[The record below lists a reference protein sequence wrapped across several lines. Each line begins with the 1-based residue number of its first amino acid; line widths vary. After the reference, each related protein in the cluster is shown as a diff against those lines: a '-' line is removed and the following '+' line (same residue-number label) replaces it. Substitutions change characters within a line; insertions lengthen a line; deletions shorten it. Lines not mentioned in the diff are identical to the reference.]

1 MDRIADFNISSNRQR
16 HRNTNSCNVVI
27 NNNHAQHLSAP
38 AYTRPKPPPGSVVYP
53 QSGQACNAYPSV
65 NPSVTPTFADS
76 NPYPQ
81 SGQACNAYENPQV
94 IDRDVVID
102 DSVPKETT
110 PVLNGNELD
119 LYKTIAKTYGHIL
132 KDNNPKLVANLID
145 QSGRVIIDAESL
157 IKIVALVCQVQPES
171 INIEYELSG
180 GGCCAKI
187 NPIKRIEAIKVAG
200 LDFKLTY
207 DEKYNMLTD
216 EYSVSLRKVLIPIE
230 DLLP

>member
-27 NNNHAQHLSAP
+27 NNNHSNSTPQFRSVTGAP
-38 AYTRPKPPPGSVVYP
+38 SRPPDTVV
-53 QSGQACNAYPSV
+53 YPSV
-65 NPSVTPTFADS
+65 NQSMNVEP
-76 NPYPQ
+76 NPY
-81 SGQACNAYENPQV
+81 ENV
-94 IDRDVVID
+94 MERDVVID
-102 DSVPKETT
+102 DKEA
-110 PVLNGNELD
+110 LNGNELD

-157 IKIVALVCQVQPES
+157 IKIVALVCQARPES

-207 DEKYNMLTD
+207 NEKYNMLTD

>member
-27 NNNHAQHLSAP
+27 NNNHSNSTPQFRSVAGTPS
-38 AYTRPKPPPGSVVYP
+38 RPPDTVVYP
-53 QSGQACNAYPSV
+53 SVSQSMNVEP
-65 NPSVTPTFADS
+65 
-76 NPYPQ
+76 NPY
-81 SGQACNAYENPQV
+81 ENTQV
-94 IDRDVVID
+94 MERDVVID
-102 DSVPKETT
+102 DKEA
-110 PVLNGNELD
+110 LNGNELD

-145 QSGRVIIDAESL
+145 QSGRVIVDAESL

-207 DEKYNMLTD
+207 NEKYNMLTD

>member
-27 NNNHAQHLSAP
+27 NNNHSNSTPQFRSVTGAP
-38 AYTRPKPPPGSVVYP
+38 PRNPGTVV
-53 QSGQACNAYPSV
+53 YPSV
-65 NPSVTPTFADS
+65 NQSMNVEP
-76 NPYPQ
+76 NPY
-81 SGQACNAYENPQV
+81 ENV
-94 IDRDVVID
+94 VERDVTLQD
-102 DSVPKETT
+102 DNGQP
-110 PVLNGNELD
+110 LNGNELD

-207 DEKYNMLTD
+207 NEKYNMLTD

>member
-38 AYTRPKPPPGSVVYP
+38 AYARTKPPPGSV
-53 QSGQACNAYPSV
+53 AYPSV
-65 NPSVTPTFADS
+65 NPTFADS
-76 NPYPQ
+76 NPY
-81 SGQACNAYENPQV
+81 SEPQV
-94 IDRDVVID
+94 VDRDVVID

-119 LYKTIAKTYGHIL
+119 LYKTIAKTYGQIL

-207 DEKYNMLTD
+207 NEKYNMLTD

>member
-27 NNNHAQHLSAP
+27 NNNHSNSTPQFRSV
-38 AYTRPKPPPGSVVYP
+38 TGTPPRNPGTVV
-53 QSGQACNAYPSV
+53 YPSV
-65 NPSVTPTFADS
+65 NQSMNVEP
-76 NPYPQ
+76 NPY
-81 SGQACNAYENPQV
+81 ENV
-94 IDRDVVID
+94 VERDVTLTEEAK
-102 DSVPKETT
+102 P
-110 PVLNGNELD
+110 LNGNELD

-207 DEKYNMLTD
+207 NEKYNMLTD

>member
-27 NNNHAQHLSAP
+27 NNNHSNSTPQFRSVTGAP
-38 AYTRPKPPPGSVVYP
+38 SRPPDTVV
-53 QSGQACNAYPSV
+53 YPSV
-65 NPSVTPTFADS
+65 NQSMQVEP
-76 NPYPQ
+76 NPY
-81 SGQACNAYENPQV
+81 ENTQV
-94 IDRDVVID
+94 MERDVVID
-102 DSVPKETT
+102 DKEA
-110 PVLNGNELD
+110 LNGNELD

-207 DEKYNMLTD
+207 NEKYNMLTD
-216 EYSVSLRKVLIPIE
+216 EYSVSLRKVLIPLD

>member
-27 NNNHAQHLSAP
+27 NNNNNGHHSAP
-38 AYTRPKPPPGSVVYP
+38 PRNPGTVV
-53 QSGQACNAYPSV
+53 YPSV
-65 NPSVTPTFADS
+65 NQSMQVEP
-76 NPYPQ
+76 NPD
-81 SGQACNAYENPQV
+81 ENMQV
-94 IDRDVVID
+94 MERDVTLTD
-102 DSVPKETT
+102 DNNQP
-110 PVLNGNELD
+110 LNGNELD

-145 QSGRVIIDAESL
+145 QSGRVIVDAESL
-157 IKIVALVCQVQPES
+157 IKIVALVCQARPES
-171 INIEYELSG
+171 VNIEYELSG

-207 DEKYNMLTD
+207 NEKYNMLTD

>member
-27 NNNHAQHLSAP
+27 NNNNNGHHSAP
-38 AYTRPKPPPGSVVYP
+38 PRNPGTVV
-53 QSGQACNAYPSV
+53 YPSV
-65 NPSVTPTFADS
+65 NQNMQVEP
-76 NPYPQ
+76 NPY
-81 SGQACNAYENPQV
+81 ENTQV
-94 IDRDVVID
+94 MERDVTLTD
-102 DSVPKETT
+102 ENNQP
-110 PVLNGNELD
+110 LNGNELD

-145 QSGRVIIDAESL
+145 QSGRVIVDAESL
-157 IKIVALVCQVQPES
+157 IKIVALVCQAQPES
-171 INIEYELSG
+171 VNIEYELSG

-207 DEKYNMLTD
+207 NEKYNMLTD

>member
-27 NNNHAQHLSAP
+27 NNNHSNSTPQFRSVAGTPS
-38 AYTRPKPPPGSVVYP
+38 RPPDTVVYP
-53 QSGQACNAYPSV
+53 SVSQSMNVEP
-65 NPSVTPTFADS
+65 
-76 NPYPQ
+76 NPY
-81 SGQACNAYENPQV
+81 ENTQV
-94 IDRDVVID
+94 MERDVVID
-102 DSVPKETT
+102 DKEA
-110 PVLNGNELD
+110 LNGNELD

-207 DEKYNMLTD
+207 NEKYNMLTD
-216 EYSVSLRKVLIPIE
+216 EYSVSLRKVLIPID

>member
-27 NNNHAQHLSAP
+27 NNNHSNSTPQFRSV
-38 AYTRPKPPPGSVVYP
+38 TGTPPRNPGTVV
-53 QSGQACNAYPSV
+53 YPSV
-65 NPSVTPTFADS
+65 NQSMTVEP
-76 NPYPQ
+76 NPY
-81 SGQACNAYENPQV
+81 ENV
-94 IDRDVVID
+94 VERDVTLTEEAQ
-102 DSVPKETT
+102 P
-110 PVLNGNELD
+110 LNGNELD

-207 DEKYNMLTD
+207 NEKYNMLTD
-216 EYSVSLRKVLIPIE
+216 EYSVSLRKVLIPLD

>member
-38 AYTRPKPPPGSVVYP
+38 PYTRPKPPPGSVVYP
-53 QSGQACNAYPSV
+53 SV
-65 NPSVTPTFADS
+65 NPTFADS
-76 NPYPQ
+76 NPY
-81 SGQACNAYENPQV
+81 SEPQV
-94 IDRDVVID
+94 VDRDVVID

-119 LYKTIAKTYGHIL
+119 LYKTIAKTYGQIL

-145 QSGRVIIDAESL
+145 QSGRVIVDAESL
-157 IKIVALVCQVQPES
+157 VRIVALVCQVVPES
-171 INIEYELSG
+171 VNISYEVKET
-180 GGCCAKI
+180 GCCGKF
-187 NPIKRIEAIKVAG
+187 NPIKNIEAIKVAG

-207 DEKYNMLTD
+207 NEKYNMLTD

-230 DLLP
+230 DLI

>member
-27 NNNHAQHLSAP
+27 NNNHGHHSAP
-38 AYTRPKPPPGSVVYP
+38 PRNPGTVV
-53 QSGQACNAYPSV
+53 YPSV
-65 NPSVTPTFADS
+65 NQNMSAPVEP
-76 NPYPQ
+76 NPYEVMGDALG
-81 SGQACNAYENPQV
+81 SKILE
-94 IDRDVVID
+94 RDVTLTD
-102 DSVPKETT
+102 ENNEP
-110 PVLNGNELD
+110 LNGNELD

-157 IKIVALVCQVQPES
+157 IKIVALVCQAQPES
-171 INIEYELSG
+171 VNIEYELTG

-207 DEKYNMLTD
+207 NEKYNMLTD

-230 DLLP
+230 ELIP

>member
-27 NNNHAQHLSAP
+27 NNNHSNSTPQFRSVTGAP
-38 AYTRPKPPPGSVVYP
+38 SRPPDTVV
-53 QSGQACNAYPSV
+53 YPSV
-65 NPSVTPTFADS
+65 NQNMQVEP
-76 NPYPQ
+76 NPY
-81 SGQACNAYENPQV
+81 ENTQV
-94 IDRDVVID
+94 MERDVVID
-102 DSVPKETT
+102 DKEA
-110 PVLNGNELD
+110 LNGNELD

-207 DEKYNMLTD
+207 NEKYNMLTD

>member
-27 NNNHAQHLSAP
+27 NNNHSNSTPQFRSVTGAP
-38 AYTRPKPPPGSVVYP
+38 SRPPDTVV
-53 QSGQACNAYPSV
+53 YPSV
-65 NPSVTPTFADS
+65 NQSMQVEP
-76 NPYPQ
+76 NPYDVV
-81 SGQACNAYENPQV
+81 E
-94 IDRDVVID
+94 RDVTLTEEA
-102 DSVPKETT
+102 PAQTLNT
-110 PVLNGNELD
+110 PYGAQGEAHGNELD

-145 QSGRVIIDAESL
+145 QSGRVIVDAESL
-157 IKIVALVCQVQPES
+157 IKIVALVCQAQPES
-171 INIEYELSG
+171 VNIEYELTG

-207 DEKYNMLTD
+207 NEKYNMLTD

>member
-27 NNNHAQHLSAP
+27 NNNNHGHHSAP
-38 AYTRPKPPPGSVVYP
+38 PRNTGTVV
-53 QSGQACNAYPSV
+53 YPSV
-65 NPSVTPTFADS
+65 NQNMQVEP
-76 NPYPQ
+76 NPY
-81 SGQACNAYENPQV
+81 ENTQV
-94 IDRDVVID
+94 MERDVTLTEE
-102 DSVPKETT
+102 SNQP
-110 PVLNGNELD
+110 LNGNELD

-145 QSGRVIIDAESL
+145 QSGRVIVDAESL
-157 IKIVALVCQVQPES
+157 IKIVALVCQAQPES
-171 INIEYELSG
+171 INIEYELTG

-207 DEKYNMLTD
+207 NEKYNMLTD

>member
-38 AYTRPKPPPGSVVYP
+38 PYTRPKPPPGSVVYP
-53 QSGQACNAYPSV
+53 
-65 NPSVTPTFADS
+65 SVTPTFADS
-76 NPYPQ
+76 NPY
-81 SGQACNAYENPQV
+81 ENPQLV
-94 IDRDVVID
+94 DRDVVID

-119 LYKTIAKTYGHIL
+119 LYKTIAKTYGQIL

-145 QSGRVIIDAESL
+145 QSGRVIVDAESL
-157 IKIVALVCQVQPES
+157 IRIVALVCQVVPES
-171 INIEYELSG
+171 VNISYEVKET
-180 GGCCAKI
+180 GCCGKL
-187 NPIKRIEAIKVAG
+187 NPIKTIEAIKVGG

-207 DEKYNMLTD
+207 NEKYNMLTD

-230 DLLP
+230 ELI

>member
-27 NNNHAQHLSAP
+27 NNNHSNSTPQFRSVTGAP
-38 AYTRPKPPPGSVVYP
+38 PRNPGTVV
-53 QSGQACNAYPSV
+53 YPSV
-65 NPSVTPTFADS
+65 NQSMNVEP
-76 NPYPQ
+76 NPY
-81 SGQACNAYENPQV
+81 ENMQV
-94 IDRDVVID
+94 MERDVTLQD
-102 DSVPKETT
+102 DNGQP
-110 PVLNGNELD
+110 LNGNELD

-207 DEKYNMLTD
+207 NEKYNMLTD

>member
-38 AYTRPKPPPGSVVYP
+38 YTRPKPPPGSVV
-53 QSGQACNAYPSV
+53 YPSV

-76 NPYPQ
+76 NPY
-81 SGQACNAYENPQV
+81 ENPQIV
-94 IDRDVVID
+94 DRDVVID

-119 LYKTIAKTYGHIL
+119 LYKTIAKTYGQIL

-145 QSGRVIIDAESL
+145 QSGRVIVDAESL
-157 IKIVALVCQVQPES
+157 VRIVALVCQVVPES
-171 INIEYELSG
+171 VNISYEVKET
-180 GGCCAKI
+180 GCCGKL
-187 NPIKRIEAIKVAG
+187 NPIKTIEAIKVGG

-207 DEKYNMLTD
+207 NEKYNMLTD

-230 DLLP
+230 DLI

>member
-38 AYTRPKPPPGSVVYP
+38 PYTRPKPPPGSVV
-53 QSGQACNAYPSV
+53 YPSV

-76 NPYPQ
+76 NP
-81 SGQACNAYENPQV
+81 YENPQV

-119 LYKTIAKTYGHIL
+119 LYKTIAKTYGQIL

-145 QSGRVIIDAESL
+145 QSGRVIVDAESL
-157 IKIVALVCQVQPES
+157 VRIVALVCQVHPES
-171 INIEYELSG
+171 VNISYEVKET
-180 GGCCAKI
+180 GCCGKL
-187 NPIKRIEAIKVAG
+187 NPIKTIEAIKVGG

-207 DEKYNMLTD
+207 NEKYNMLTD

-230 DLLP
+230 DLI

>member
-27 NNNHAQHLSAP
+27 NNNHGLHGAHGQSPSNSTPQFRSVTGAP
-38 AYTRPKPPPGSVVYP
+38 SRPPDTVVYP
-53 QSGQACNAYPSV
+53 SVSQSMNVEP
-65 NPSVTPTFADS
+65 
-76 NPYPQ
+76 NPY
-81 SGQACNAYENPQV
+81 ENTQV
-94 IDRDVVID
+94 MERDVVID
-102 DSVPKETT
+102 DKEA
-110 PVLNGNELD
+110 LNGNELD

-145 QSGRVIIDAESL
+145 QSGRVIVDAESL
-157 IKIVALVCQVQPES
+157 IKIVALVCQAQPES
-171 INIEYELSG
+171 VNIEYELTG

-207 DEKYNMLTD
+207 NEKYNMLTD

>member
-1 MDRIADFNISSNRQR
+1 M
-16 HRNTNSCNVVI
+16 NVE
-27 NNNHAQHLSAP
+27 P
-38 AYTRPKPPPGSVVYP
+38 
-53 QSGQACNAYPSV
+53 
-65 NPSVTPTFADS
+65 
-76 NPYPQ
+76 NPY
-81 SGQACNAYENPQV
+81 ENTQV
-94 IDRDVVID
+94 MERDVVID
-102 DSVPKETT
+102 DKEA
-110 PVLNGNELD
+110 LNGNELD

-207 DEKYNMLTD
+207 NEKYNMLTD

>member
-27 NNNHAQHLSAP
+27 NNNHGHHSAP
-38 AYTRPKPPPGSVVYP
+38 PRNPGTVV
-53 QSGQACNAYPSV
+53 YPSV
-65 NPSVTPTFADS
+65 NQNMQVEP
-76 NPYPQ
+76 NPY
-81 SGQACNAYENPQV
+81 ENTQV
-94 IDRDVVID
+94 MERDVTLTD
-102 DSVPKETT
+102 ENNQP
-110 PVLNGNELD
+110 LNGNELD

-145 QSGRVIIDAESL
+145 QSGRVIVDAESL
-157 IKIVALVCQVQPES
+157 IKIVALVCQAQPES
-171 INIEYELSG
+171 VNIEYELTG

-207 DEKYNMLTD
+207 NEKYNMLTD

>member
-27 NNNHAQHLSAP
+27 NNNNNGHHSAP
-38 AYTRPKPPPGSVVYP
+38 PRNPGTVV
-53 QSGQACNAYPSV
+53 YPSV
-65 NPSVTPTFADS
+65 NQSMQVEP
-76 NPYPQ
+76 NPY
-81 SGQACNAYENPQV
+81 ENMQV
-94 IDRDVVID
+94 MERDVTLTD
-102 DSVPKETT
+102 DNNQP
-110 PVLNGNELD
+110 LNGNELD

-157 IKIVALVCQVQPES
+157 IKIVALVCQAQPET

-207 DEKYNMLTD
+207 NEKYNMLTD

-230 DLLP
+230 DLIP

>member
-27 NNNHAQHLSAP
+27 NNNHSNSTPQFRSVTGAP
-38 AYTRPKPPPGSVVYP
+38 SRPPDTVV
-53 QSGQACNAYPSV
+53 YPSV
-65 NPSVTPTFADS
+65 NQSMSVEP
-76 NPYPQ
+76 NPY
-81 SGQACNAYENPQV
+81 EN
-94 IDRDVVID
+94 VVERN
-102 DSVPKETT
+102 VTLTEEAQP
-110 PVLNGNELD
+110 LNGNELD

-145 QSGRVIIDAESL
+145 QSGRVIVDAESL

-207 DEKYNMLTD
+207 NEKYNMLTD

>member
-27 NNNHAQHLSAP
+27 NNNNNGHHSAP
-38 AYTRPKPPPGSVVYP
+38 PRNPGTVV
-53 QSGQACNAYPSV
+53 YPSV
-65 NPSVTPTFADS
+65 NQNMQVEL
-76 NPYPQ
+76 NPY
-81 SGQACNAYENPQV
+81 ENTQV
-94 IDRDVVID
+94 MERDVTLQD
-102 DSVPKETT
+102 DNGQP
-110 PVLNGNELD
+110 LNGNELD

-207 DEKYNMLTD
+207 NEKYNMLTD

>member
-27 NNNHAQHLSAP
+27 NNNHSNSTPQFRSVTGAP
-38 AYTRPKPPPGSVVYP
+38 SRPPDTVV
-53 QSGQACNAYPSV
+53 YPSV
-65 NPSVTPTFADS
+65 NQSMQVEP
-76 NPYPQ
+76 NPY
-81 SGQACNAYENPQV
+81 ENTQV
-94 IDRDVVID
+94 MERDVVID
-102 DSVPKETT
+102 DKEA
-110 PVLNGNELD
+110 LNGNELD
-119 LYKTIAKTYGHIL
+119 LYKTIAKTYGHIV
-132 KDNNPKLVANLID
+132 KDNNPKVVANLIE

-207 DEKYNMLTD
+207 NEKYNMLTD

>member
-27 NNNHAQHLSAP
+27 NNNHSNSTPQFRSVTGAP
-38 AYTRPKPPPGSVVYP
+38 PRNPGTVV
-53 QSGQACNAYPSV
+53 YPSV
-65 NPSVTPTFADS
+65 NQSMTVEP
-76 NPYPQ
+76 NPY
-81 SGQACNAYENPQV
+81 ENV
-94 IDRDVVID
+94 VERDVTLTEEAQ
-102 DSVPKETT
+102 P
-110 PVLNGNELD
+110 LNGNELD

-207 DEKYNMLTD
+207 NEKYNMLTD

>member
-27 NNNHAQHLSAP
+27 NNNNNGHHSAP
-38 AYTRPKPPPGSVVYP
+38 PRNPGTVVYP
-53 QSGQACNAYPSV
+53 SVSQSMNVEP
-65 NPSVTPTFADS
+65 
-76 NPYPQ
+76 NPY
-81 SGQACNAYENPQV
+81 ENTQV
-94 IDRDVVID
+94 MERDVVID
-102 DSVPKETT
+102 DKEA
-110 PVLNGNELD
+110 LNGNELD

-207 DEKYNMLTD
+207 NEKYNMLTD